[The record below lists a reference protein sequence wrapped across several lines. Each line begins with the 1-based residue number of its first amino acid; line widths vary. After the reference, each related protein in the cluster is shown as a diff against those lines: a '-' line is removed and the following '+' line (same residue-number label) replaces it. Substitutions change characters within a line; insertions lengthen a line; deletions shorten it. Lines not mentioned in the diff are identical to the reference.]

1 VSRSRRGFVPS
12 GRLAAA
18 VAVACLVPA
27 VAACDAGNNA
37 PTLEFHPQS
46 AGIDA
51 MVQGIKIDNAFVLG
65 SSGSGLRPGQSAGF
79 FLFLLNEG
87 KRADQLVSVTAPGT
101 ATSVTL
107 PKGGVPLGPFQ
118 AAYLTGPKPEIVLTK
133 LTRVLANGSTVTLT
147 LNFLNAGSYTMTVP
161 VMPRN
166 SEYST
171 FAPAPVATSPSPTPT
186 TTGKHGHTGT
196 ATATPATGA
205 STTGTSTATPTS

>member
-1 VSRSRRGFVPS
+1 VSRSRRGFRPS

-18 VAVACLVPA
+18 IAVACLAPA

-51 MVQGIKIDNAFVLG
+51 TVHGIRIDNAFVLG
-65 SSGSGLRPGQSAGF
+65 SSGNSLRPGQSAGF

-87 KRADQLVSVTAPGT
+87 RRADELVSVTAPGV

-107 PKGGVPLGPFQ
+107 PKGGVPLAPFQ
-118 AAYLTGPKPEIVLTK
+118 AAYLTGPKPDIVLTK
-133 LTRVLANGSTVTLT
+133 LTRVLANGSDVTLT

-161 VMPRN
+161 VMPRD
-166 SEYST
+166 SEYAT
-171 FAPAPVATSPSPTPT
+171 FAPAPVATTPTPT
-186 TTGKHGHTGT
+186 TKGKHAGT
-196 ATATPATGA
+196 ATATPGTAPTA
-205 STTGTSTATPTS
+205 TSTATPSTTS